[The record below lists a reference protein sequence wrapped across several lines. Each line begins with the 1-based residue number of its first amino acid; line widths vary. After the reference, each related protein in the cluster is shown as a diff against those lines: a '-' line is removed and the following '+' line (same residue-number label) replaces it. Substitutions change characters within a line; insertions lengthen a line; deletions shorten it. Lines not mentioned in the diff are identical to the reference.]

1 MEKLDLNSLT
11 KEQIAMAMEC
21 ETPEELIELAK
32 KAGIE
37 ITKEQAEAYIEEL
50 ENFEL
55 DAEALDQ
62 VAGGGYLCNNAFCES
77 KEGNGHSNCFAGDSE
92 VAVPGG
98 VKLIKDL
105 KVGDKVITLD
115 ASGKEIIG
123 VVTEVMTPAEEEIV
137 EVTFS
142 NGTLLRT
149 TESQPLYLAHGQHC
163 LVKFAKGKK
172 ALLRNGGT
180 VTVLDVKYT
189 GKRETVYDVLVGEE
203 ESEDVIFV
211 SGIAAEGYLT
221 QKERKLLKKAMEC
234 KTADEVMSLAKANGI
249 TLTKEEAELYIA

>member
-1 MEKLDLNSLT
+1 MPIDKTKITKEMLDKASKCETADELVALAQASGVTLT
-11 KEQIAMAMEC
+11 KEE
-21 ETPEELIELAK
+21 
-32 KAGIE
+32 
-37 ITKEQAEAYIEEL
+37 AEAYL
-50 ENFEL
+50 AEL
-55 DAEALDQ
+55 DNIELDEKALDK
-62 VAGGGYLCNNAFCES
+62 VAGGGYGCES
-77 KEGNGHSNCFAGDSE
+77 KRIHNCFAGDSE

-98 VKLIKDL
+98 IKLIKDL

-189 GKRETVYDVLVGEE
+189 GKHETVYDVLVGEE
-203 ESEDVIFV
+203 EDEDVIFV

-221 QKERKLLKKAMEC
+221 QKECKLLKKAMEC
-234 KTADEVMSLAKANGI
+234 KTADEVIALAEANGF
-249 TLTKEEAELYIA
+249 TLTKEEAELCIA